1 MWGDTSLWFWFAFPW
16 WIAVLNTLPLW
27 KNVCSVL
34 SPIFQLGCLFF
45 DVDCMNC
52 FYMLDTNPLWVI
64 LFVNIFS
71 HSVVCFFILSM
82 VSFAVQKFLSLIRSH
97 LFAFAFMFF
106 ASGDISKKY
115 CYESCQRMIFLYF
128 LQQVLWFLVLHLD
141 LYSSLSLFL
150 YIVWKNV
157 LISFFYM

>member
-1 MWGDTSLWFWFAFPW
+1 M
-16 WIAVLNTLPLW
+16 LNTLPLW

-115 CYESCQRMIFLYF
+115 CYELCQRKFCLCF
-128 LQQVLWFLVLHLD
+128 PLGVLWYMA
-141 LYSSLSLFL
+141 LYLAL
-150 YIVWKNV
+150 
-157 LISFFYM
+157 